1 MATHHF
7 AQFLCA
13 VSTLGSRMPKKGA
26 DAGREA
32 SDAPPPAELELTL
45 RGVHRLRLARDGGGL
60 TLAVENLD
68 TGDKFGRSVC
78 AEDLA
83 ALVPDKLK
91 TDMESVDDFEVSGV
105 CGRRLGRERTRACV
119 RRARRAASACAS
131 ARTCV
136 RGNIHGQRTPSSMC
150 SPRH

>member
-1 MATHHF
+1 
-7 AQFLCA
+7 
-13 VSTLGSRMPKKGA
+13 MPKKGA

-91 TDMESVDDFEVSGV
+91 TDMESLDDFEVSGV